1 MPALSTFEVTF
12 PSTISIENPLTTCE
26 VEYNSITYTM
36 TCAQAGNVI
45 SLTNGLT
52 VSVGSGEVLKLRIGI
67 VTNPVIQVSD
77 YGTFELVSYTDVTFA
92 YQID

>member
-1 MPALSTFEVTF
+1 MNYMPTLSAFEITY

-36 TCAQAGNVI
+36 TCTQAGNVI

-52 VSVGSGEVLKLRIGI
+52 LSVG
-67 VTNPVIQVSD
+67 
-77 YGTFELVSYTDVTFA
+77 
-92 YQID
+92 